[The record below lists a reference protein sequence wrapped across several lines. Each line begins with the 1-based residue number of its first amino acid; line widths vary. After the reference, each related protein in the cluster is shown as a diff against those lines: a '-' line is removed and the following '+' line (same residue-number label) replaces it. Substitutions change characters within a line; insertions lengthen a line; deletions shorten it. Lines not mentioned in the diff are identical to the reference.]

1 MEKNWVVFS
10 FNKSRT
16 DVEKVHHRNLSLE
29 EALKI
34 VENSGQSLSYS
45 KSNLLDTDSRLI
57 YNNYYYYA

>member
-16 DVEKVHHRNLSLE
+16 NVEKVHYANLSLE

-57 YNNYYYYA
+57 YNNYYYA